1 MTMKFK
7 IVTDEY
13 MVVPEV
19 NLYGTSA
26 KHARLLDD
34 FKWRPGAN
42 VQAIWRKYGWVP
54 PTEYREDYLFEH
66 NREEN

>member
-1 MTMKFK
+1 MKFK
-7 IVTDEY
+7 VVTDDY

-26 KHARLLDD
+26 RHARLLED

-42 VQAIWRKYGWVP
+42 VQATWRKHGWVP
-54 PTEYREDYLFEH
+54 PTEYREDYMFKH